1 MHFSSLFFKEI
12 TDDGHPHN
20 PHISAPFFQAAYKE
34 DEPDFGAETPPWQLG
49 EVRSCNLWWFWF
61 KIFKGNNDQ
70 ESRQE
75 SRKHITSKL
84 YPDCARKQEA
94 VSIQCQAY
102 HLICR
107 LWQQDANEAW
117 IKERWT
123 FALRYILNP
132 DTSPRVYWDATWQR
146 LVRNRRSQVVGELYI
161 MVIITM
167 LYNILIY
174 NIYIVSFLKKY
185 ICNYIHILLYNIIWK
200 AASCNQNMGTALLP
214 ASNPTWISPDSDA
227 SPRFWAWWWSPTT
240 SFSCLWRF
248 ASPWKRPIF

>member
-174 NIYIVSFLKKY
+174 NIYIVSFLKKIY
-185 ICNYIHILLYNIIWK
+185 MQLYSYTFI
-200 AASCNQNMGTALLP
+200 
-214 ASNPTWISPDSDA
+214 
-227 SPRFWAWWWSPTT
+227 
-240 SFSCLWRF
+240 
-248 ASPWKRPIF
+248 